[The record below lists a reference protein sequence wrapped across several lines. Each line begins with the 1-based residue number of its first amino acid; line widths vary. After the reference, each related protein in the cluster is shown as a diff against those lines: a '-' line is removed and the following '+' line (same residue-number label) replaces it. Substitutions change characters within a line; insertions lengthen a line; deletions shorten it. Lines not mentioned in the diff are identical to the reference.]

1 MAAGGVRGREGA
13 AQKGGGTGGGG
24 AGRGQVVG
32 VSIRVKTWSE
42 GHILNA
48 CFEDVGGGHPLGM

>member
-1 MAAGGVRGREGA
+1 MRHRKVEAP
-13 AQKGGGTGGGG
+13 GGGG